1 MRTQRIGAVELS
13 LAEAV
18 PSPASWVGRPELLEA
33 VLACWTMVDQT
44 DQPLTPRIVGR
55 PGMGKTTLA
64 QAAAASLGVP
74 VYIFQCNM
82 DTRPED
88 LLVLPVIAENGRIAY
103 HASALVTAMLDG
115 GVVILDEANRMS
127 EKSWASLA
135 PLFDARRYVESAVAG
150 CRIPAHKDF
159 RACVTMNDDSSTF
172 EVPEYII
179 SRLQPQLEVDY
190 PERDAELEILRWNVN
205 FAPEDMLALTADFL
219 SAAHRHQ
226 LNYSTR
232 DGINILR
239 YAVKMQKAGL
249 ETDNLSALVRSM
261 DAVLGPQCRDFAT
274 HTPSPDEISD
284 EDDGADDNEPL

>member
-1 MRTQRIGAVELS
+1 MHRIGSVELA
-13 LAEAV
+13 LAEPV
-18 PSPASWVGRPELLEA
+18 PTPTGWVGRPELLEA
-33 VLACWTMVDQT
+33 VLACWTMVDKT

-64 QAAAASLGVP
+64 QAAAASLNVP

-103 HASALVTAMLDG
+103 HASALVTAMLEG

-150 CRIPAHKDF
+150 CRIPAHADF

-172 EVPEYII
+172 EVPEYIV

-190 PERDAELEILRWNVN
+190 PERDAELAILRWNVS
-205 FAPEDMLALTADFL
+205 FAPEDMLSITADFL
-219 SAAHRHQ
+219 EAAHRHQ

-249 ETDNLSALVRSM
+249 ETDNMAALVRAM
-261 DAVLGPQCRDFAT
+261 DAVLGPQCRDFASGT
-274 HTPSPDEISD
+274 QTPDGPADEEDGTD
-284 EDDGADDNEPL
+284 ENEEL